1 MLKTIVSIVL
11 GLYSTRVILKGL
23 GESDFGIYMLLAGI
37 VGMLSFLN
45 NALSATTQ
53 RFLSY
58 NQNISSISYI
68 KTIFANSVLVHIS
81 LAIVCFITLEI
92 VGLFLFDGQLNI
104 PPERIP
110 AAKFVYH
117 CAIVMAVLTLL
128 AAPFRAMLISH
139 ENMIFTSF
147 IDIIDAVLKLI
158 IAFVVLDS
166 EIDHLRLYALLM
178 IGISAFTLIS
188 FSVYSFF
195 CYDEFS
201 LPTRRSFRKDIIS
214 QITKFAGWSLYSSFC
229 IIGRNQG
236 LAVVINKFFGTVINA
251 SYGIAIQVSGA
262 VNYLSSSFLN
272 SIAPPLIRAEGA
284 GNRNLVIQ
292 LAISASKISYVI
304 MAMVVV
310 PLIMRLD
317 IVLAVWLGEVPE
329 YSALFCTVI
338 MISALID
345 QLSTGLSIANK
356 ACGKLKKYSLMV
368 DSMKL
373 LVIPLFFALLLLR
386 VPLSISL
393 WIYAAMEIVGA
404 LNRIYVMKSLI
415 GISFSI
421 WFRKV
426 FAALIIPTIVLVGL
440 YFIAMLFVF
449 DWVFYILQIVVIT
462 IIYLAVTYFV
472 STDKFEKHHI
482 NILLSKIHL

>member
-1 MLKTIVSIVL
+1 
-11 GLYSTRVILKGL
+11 
-23 GESDFGIYMLLAGI
+23 
-37 VGMLSFLN
+37 
-45 NALSATTQ
+45 
-53 RFLSY
+53 
-58 NQNISSISYI
+58 
-68 KTIFANSVLVHIS
+68 
-81 LAIVCFITLEI
+81 
-92 VGLFLFDGQLNI
+92 
-104 PPERIP
+104 
-110 AAKFVYH
+110 
-117 CAIVMAVLTLL
+117 
-128 AAPFRAMLISH
+128 
-139 ENMIFTSF
+139 
-147 IDIIDAVLKLI
+147 
-158 IAFVVLDS
+158 
-166 EIDHLRLYALLM
+166 
-178 IGISAFTLIS
+178 
-188 FSVYSFF
+188 
-195 CYDEFS
+195 
-201 LPTRRSFRKDIIS
+201 
-214 QITKFAGWSLYSSFC
+214 
-229 IIGRNQG
+229 
-236 LAVVINKFFGTVINA
+236 
-251 SYGIAIQVSGA
+251 
-262 VNYLSSSFLN
+262 
-272 SIAPPLIRAEGA
+272 
-284 GNRNLVIQ
+284 
-292 LAISASKISYVI
+292 